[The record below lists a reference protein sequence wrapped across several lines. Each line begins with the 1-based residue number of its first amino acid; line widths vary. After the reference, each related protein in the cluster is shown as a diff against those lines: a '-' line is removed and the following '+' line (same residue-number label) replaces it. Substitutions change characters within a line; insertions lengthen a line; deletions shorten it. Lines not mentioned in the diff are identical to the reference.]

1 MAYNNEQRRYFW
13 ICAVITGLSAF
24 VSSGFSI
31 AAMMGA
37 TQHDPLGWYAASRSV
52 SLLIIVLLVILRG
65 SRRGLAAMALTMGFV
80 QLFDTVIGF
89 VQHEPSKTYG
99 PLLFATATFVSVR
112 FLLRESES
120 VLETIGPVR

>member
-1 MAYNNEQRRYFW
+1 MAYNNEHRRFFW

-99 PLLFATATFVSVR
+99 PLVFAIATFVAVR

-120 VLETIGPVR
+120 VV

>member
-1 MAYNNEQRRYFW
+1 VAHNNEQRRFFW
-13 ICAVITGLSAF
+13 ICAVIIGLSAF
-24 VSSGFSI
+24 VSAGFSI
-31 AAMMGA
+31 AAMTGT

-52 SLLIIVLLVILRG
+52 SLVLIVLFVILQR
-65 SRRGLAAMALTMGFV
+65 SRRGLAAMALTVGFV

-99 PLLFATATFVSVR
+99 PMLLATATFVSVR

-120 VLETIGPVR
+120 IF